1 MAELQPTAH
10 FPGAEDIGIDLP
22 VIVIDDDF
30 FEFLQEISVDDK
42 SMDVSELFEYWSE
55 WEDEHVAR

>member
-10 FPGAEDIGIDLP
+10 FPGAEDTGIDLP

-55 WEDEHVAR
+55 WEGEHVAR

>member
-10 FPGAEDIGIDLP
+10 FPGSEDIGIDLP

>member
-10 FPGAEDIGIDLP
+10 FLGAEDIGIDLP